1 MLNIGRYGKALVCI
15 FSVGVGTVCI
25 AQGSDAKSNPVG
37 SSVDAGATD
46 IQFFVGQRVWLATW
60 DQAYLDA
67 LVVIPN
73 PLNPVPIIQQTNSR
87 AVSDTAV
94 LPQTSFG
101 VRFKNWTFATTVMP
115 GTNFTSGGLAI
126 NDTIRRN
133 EVDLSVG
140 YAFSPY
146 IVGSVVY
153 KTGRIDQVAT
163 ANATRLTGVG
173 GSYKVEG
180 LLLGI
185 SATVPLQGPVALYG
199 NFGYG
204 PARQTISVSG
214 SSDLGFKGGYQISEV
229 GFAYRLTDDRAFLG
243 FTSLSMQLGY
253 RSQTVTINDLNF
265 DTFSTGR
272 VPTVIST
279 QYKNVRSTT
288 QGIVFGIV
296 AAF

>member
-1 MLNIGRYGKALVCI
+1 MLNIHRHGKVLVCI
-15 FSVGVGTVCI
+15 FSVVVGTACI
-25 AQGSDAKSNPVG
+25 AQSSDAKSNSVG
-37 SSVDAGATD
+37 SSADAGAKD

-60 DQAYLDA
+60 DQPYVDA

-87 AVSDTAV
+87 TVSDTTV

-101 VRFKNWTFATTVMP
+101 VRFKNWTLAATAMP

-153 KTGRIDQVAT
+153 KTGRIDQIAT
-163 ANATRLTGVG
+163 ANATRLTGLG
-173 GSYKVEG
+173 GSYKIDG
-180 LLLGI
+180 LIIGI
-185 SATVPLQGPVALYG
+185 SATAPLQGPLALYG

-204 PARQTISVSG
+204 PARQTIFVTG
-214 SSDLGFKGGYQISEV
+214 SSDLRFKGGYQISEV

-253 RSQTVTINDLNF
+253 RSQTVTLNDLPF
-265 DTFSTGR
+265 GTFSTGP
-272 VPTVIST
+272 VPTLIST
-279 QYKNVRSTT
+279 QYKNAGSTT

>member
-1 MLNIGRYGKALVCI
+1 MLKTGRYGKALVWI
-15 FSVGVGTVCI
+15 FSVGVGTACI
-25 AQGSDAKSNPVG
+25 AQSSDGKSNSIVSSADVG
-37 SSVDAGATD
+37 AKD

-60 DQAYLDA
+60 DQSYLDA

-87 AVSDTAV
+87 AVSKTTV

-101 VRFKNWTFATTVMP
+101 VRFQNWTLSTTVMP
-115 GTNFTSGGLAI
+115 EANFTSGGLAI

-133 EVDLSVG
+133 ELDLSVG

-163 ANATRLTGVG
+163 ANATRLTGLG

-185 SATVPLQGPVALYG
+185 SATAPLQGPLALYG

-204 PARQTISVSG
+204 PARQTIFVSG
-214 SSDLGFKGGYQISEV
+214 SSDVRFKGGYQISEV
-229 GFAYRLTDDRAFLG
+229 GLAYRLTDDRAFLG
-243 FTSLSMQLGY
+243 FTSLSVQLGY
-253 RSQTVTINDLNF
+253 RSQTITLNDLNF
-265 DTFSTGR
+265 DTFSTGP
-272 VPTVIST
+272 VPTLIST

>member
-1 MLNIGRYGKALVCI
+1 MLNIGRYGKALTCF
-15 FSVGVGTVCI
+15 FSVGVGTACI
-25 AQGSDAKSNPVG
+25 AQGSDAKSSSVG
-37 SSVDAGATD
+37 SPADAGAKE
-46 IQFFVGQRVWLATW
+46 IQFFVAQRVWFATW

-73 PLNPVPIIQQTNSR
+73 PLNPVPIIQQTVSR
-87 AVSDTAV
+87 AISDTAA

-101 VRFKNWTFATTVMP
+101 VRFKNWTLSATVMP
-115 GTNFTSGGLAI
+115 TTNFTSGGLAT
-126 NDTIRRN
+126 NDTVRRN

-153 KTGRIDQVAT
+153 KAGKIDQVAT
-163 ANATRLTGVG
+163 ANATRLTGIG

-185 SATVPLQGPVALYG
+185 SATAPLQGPLAIYG

-204 PARQTISVSG
+204 PARETISVSG
-214 SSDLGFKGGYQISEV
+214 STDVGFKGHYQISEV
-229 GFAYRLTDDRAFLG
+229 GLAYLLSNDRSILG
-243 FTSLSMQLGY
+243 FTSVSMQLGY
-253 RSQTVTINDLNF
+253 RAQAVTLNDTTL

-272 VPTVIST
+272 VPTLIST
-279 QYKNVRSTT
+279 QYKSVRSTT
-288 QGIVFGIV
+288 QGMVFGIV

>member
-1 MLNIGRYGKALVCI
+1 MLRIGRYSKALACI
-15 FSVGVGTVCI
+15 FSVGVGTACI
-25 AQGSDAKSNPVG
+25 AQSSDAKSSSVG
-37 SSVDAGATD
+37 SPADAGAKD

-60 DQAYLDA
+60 DQAFADA
-67 LVVIPN
+67 QVVIPN
-73 PLNPVPIIQQTNSR
+73 PVNPVPIIQQTSVR
-87 AVSDTAV
+87 AISDTAA
-94 LPQTSFG
+94 LPQTSLG
-101 VRFKNWTFATTVMP
+101 VRFKNWTLSATVMP
-115 GTNFTSGGLAI
+115 ETNFTSGGLAI
-126 NDTIRRN
+126 NNTIRRN

-153 KTGRIDQVAT
+153 KTGTIDQFAT
-163 ANATRLTGVG
+163 ANATRLTGIG

-185 SATVPLQGPVALYG
+185 SATAPLQGPLALYG

-214 SSDLGFKGGYQISEV
+214 SSNLEFKGDYQISEV
-229 GFAYRLTDDRAFLG
+229 GFAYLLTNDRSILG
-243 FTSLSMQLGY
+243 FTNVSMQLGY
-253 RSQTVTINDLNF
+253 RAQAVSLNDLPY
-265 DTFSTGR
+265 DTFSTGP
-272 VPTVIST
+272 VPTLIST

-288 QGIVFGIV
+288 QGLVFGIV

>member
-1 MLNIGRYGKALVCI
+1 MLNIHRHGKVLVCI
-15 FSVGVGTVCI
+15 FSVVVGTACI
-25 AQGSDAKSNPVG
+25 AQSSDAKSNSVG
-37 SSVDAGATD
+37 SSADAGAKD
-46 IQFFVGQRVWLATW
+46 IQFFVGQRVWLASW
-60 DQAYLDA
+60 DQSYLDA

-87 AVSDTAV
+87 AASNTTV

-101 VRFKNWTFATTVMP
+101 VRFQNWTLSTTVMP
-115 GTNFTSGGLAI
+115 NTNFTSGGLAV

-133 EVDLSVG
+133 ELDLSVG

-163 ANATRLTGVG
+163 ANATRLTGLG
-173 GSYKVEG
+173 GNYKVEG

-185 SATVPLQGPVALYG
+185 SATAPLQGPLALYG

-204 PARQTISVSG
+204 PARQTIFASG
-214 SSDLGFKGGYQISEV
+214 SSDLRFKGGYQISEV
-229 GFAYRLTDDRAFLG
+229 GLAYRLTDDRAFLG
-243 FTSLSMQLGY
+243 FASLSMQLGY
-253 RSQTVTINDLNF
+253 RSQTVTLNDLNF
-265 DTFSTGR
+265 GTFSTGP
-272 VPTVIST
+272 VPTLIGT
-279 QYKNVRSTT
+279 QYKDVRSTT
-288 QGIVFGIV
+288 QGMVFGIV